1 MENSKIL
8 LGNKY
13 YYMEM
18 VSEIFRIKEVTI
30 TGIVNVETLTEGG
43 VVTKIQRFTDKDRK
57 NVQVKNLFKSRKDCI
72 NYYKKE
78 LVKMLKDERA
88 NN

>member
-18 VSEIFRIKEVTI
+18 VSELFCIKEVTI
-30 TGIVNVETLTEGG
+30 TGVVNVETLTEGI
-43 VVTKIQRFTDKDRK
+43 VTKIQRFTDEDGKYI
-57 NVQVKNLFKSRKDCI
+57 QVKNLFKSRKDCI

-78 LVKMLKDERA
+78 LVKLLKDERA

>member
-1 MENSKIL
+1 MESSKIL

-18 VSEIFRIKEVTI
+18 VSELFRIKEVTI
-30 TGIVNVETLTEGG
+30 TGTVNIETLTEGKA
-43 VVTKIQRFTDKDRK
+43 TKIQRFTEEDGK
-57 NVQVKNLFKSRKDCI
+57 NVQSKNLFKSRKDCI